1 MWCFSSKPFHFQIL
15 PSKWGKKKHDL
26 KKNILNW
33 IDNRFSCKYV
43 VFGLYSRNQ
52 TWVALLRFLV
62 PVKGWNSLRHSS
74 EVMLATLSKDSD
86 CSIGSLTLNFR
97 SPLRFPNP
105 YVFYRLFF
113 YLTEINVLISL
124 QNIFS
129 LYPSCSSWDF
139 LLFRV
144 EDLYSSE
151 NSGNALPDTW
161 LRRLTFWKL
170 YVSVLISTL
179 LYPSSAI
186 ADDRA
191 CDTTYWRCIGI
202 VNYIFKDKSE
212 YY

>member
-1 MWCFSSKPFHFQIL
+1 MWCFSSIPFHFQIL
-15 PSKWGKKKHDL
+15 PSKWGGKKHDL
-26 KKNILNW
+26 KKYILNW

-113 YLTEINVLISL
+113 LPYWDKRFNFSPKYFFSVSFLQFLRLSLVSGGRSLLVRKQWQRSSRYMITTAHILEVICFCINFDITISK
-124 QNIFS
+124 Q
-129 LYPSCSSWDF
+129 C
-139 LLFRV
+139 
-144 EDLYSSE
+144 
-151 NSGNALPDTW
+151 NS
-161 LRRLTFWKL
+161 RR
-170 YVSVLISTL
+170 
-179 LYPSSAI
+179 
-186 ADDRA
+186 
-191 CDTTYWRCIGI
+191 
-202 VNYIFKDKSE
+202 
-212 YY
+212 